1 MTSYDFGDVVLVP
14 FPFTDQRGN
23 KKRPAVI
30 VSSAAYNA
38 SRLDP
43 ILMAIT
49 SHVRTTTAFVEFVI
63 SEWQKAGLLKAS
75 VIKPVLATVERRL
88 ILRRLGRLEQ
98 IDRTSLRQ
106 TLHVILR
113 LT

>member
-1 MTSYDFGDVVLVP
+1 MTSYDFGDLVLVP

-30 VSSAAYNA
+30 VSSAAYNVA
-38 SRLDP
+38 RLDI
-43 ILMAIT
+43 ILMAVT
-49 SHVRTTTAFVEFVI
+49 SRVRATTALGEVLI
-63 SEWQKAGLLKAS
+63 SEWRKAGLLKAS

-98 IDRTSLRQ
+98 ADRI
-106 TLHVILR
+106 TLQQMLPVILG
-113 LT
+113 